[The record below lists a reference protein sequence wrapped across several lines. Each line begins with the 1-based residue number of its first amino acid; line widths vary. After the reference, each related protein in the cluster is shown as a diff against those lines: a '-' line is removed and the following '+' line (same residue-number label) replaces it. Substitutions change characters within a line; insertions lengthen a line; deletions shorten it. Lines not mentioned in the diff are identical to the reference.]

1 MAYLS
6 ERTFEGNPHTV
17 REWGAWWKDRFRE
30 FIRTPEAVLIDAAAG
45 GERLVARVRLAV
57 TILIMAIPLAQ
68 VVTAPIY
75 SETIIGLSAAGLA
88 FAAAVVAYRIARTTL
103 YRPAIG
109 LVTSALDITL
119 VSMALASF
127 LLIDQPHTVVNS
139 KVVFEAY
146 FLALAAT
153 VLRFDPR
160 ISALAG
166 SLAVL
171 QYLALVAY
179 TATTWDLN
187 DPAYAPF
194 PYGMFSWSAQYGR
207 LVLLACAGI
216 LVTAVTL
223 RARGLQWLSA
233 RDRLTG
239 LLNRSVF
246 DNLLSDAE
254 HRARRGGY
262 TLSILLLGIDRFRAF
277 NQRYGFGAGDAALR
291 VLAAGVR
298 QSVRQGELVARYG
311 SDVIAVLLPDVPVPA
326 AMARARDIRDALAG
340 TPVRRVGG
348 ETVTLNLSAGL
359 GVFTTDGRDLRVVL
373 DVAEA
378 RLKAAKQ
385 GGGNRMVGL
394 QSFEG
399 VEGMTE

>member
-6 ERTFEGNPHTV
+6 ERTFEGNPRSI

-45 GERLVARVRLAV
+45 GERLVAQVRLAV
-57 TILIMAIPLAQ
+57 TILILAIPVTQ
-68 VVTAPIY
+68 VVATPLH
-75 SETIIGLSAAGLA
+75 SETIIGLSAAGVA
-88 FAAAVVAYRIARTTL
+88 FAAALIAYRIARSTL

-109 LVTSALDITL
+109 FVTSALDVTL

-146 FLALAAT
+146 FLSLSAT

-160 ISALAG
+160 IAAVAG
-166 SLAVL
+166 LVAVL
-171 QYLALVAY
+171 QYLGLVAY
-179 TATTWDLN
+179 TANTWDLN
-187 DPAYAPF
+187 SPLYAPY

-216 LVTAVTL
+216 VVTAVTL

-262 TLSILLLGIDRFRAF
+262 TLSILLLGIDGFRAF
-277 NQRYGFGAGDAALR
+277 NQRYGFAAGDAALR

-298 QSVRQGELVARYG
+298 QGVRQGELVARYG
-311 SDVIAVLLPDVPVPA
+311 SDVIAVLLPDVPVEV
-326 AMARARDIRDALAG
+326 AMERARDIRNALAG
-340 TPVRRVGG
+340 TPVRRVAG
-348 ETVTLNLSAGL
+348 EMVSLNLSAGL
-359 GVFTTDGRDLRVVL
+359 AVSTADGRDLRVVL

-394 QSFEG
+394 SSME
-399 VEGMTE
+399 VEGATE

>member
-6 ERTFEGNPHTV
+6 ERTFEGNPRSI

-45 GERLVARVRLAV
+45 GELLVAQVRLAV
-57 TILIMAIPLAQ
+57 TILILAIPVTQ
-68 VVTAPIY
+68 VVATPLH
-75 SETIIGLSAAGLA
+75 SETIIGLSAAGVA
-88 FAAAVVAYRIARTTL
+88 FAAALIAYRIARSTL

-109 LVTSALDITL
+109 FVTSALDVTL

-146 FLALAAT
+146 FLSLSAT

-160 ISALAG
+160 IAAVAG
-166 SLAVL
+166 LVAVL
-171 QYLALVAY
+171 QYLGLVAY
-179 TATTWDLN
+179 TANTWDLN
-187 DPAYAPF
+187 SPLYAPY

-216 LVTAVTL
+216 VVTAVTL

-262 TLSILLLGIDRFRAF
+262 TLSILLLGIDGFRAF
-277 NQRYGFGAGDAALR
+277 NQRYGFAAGDAALR

-298 QSVRQGELVARYG
+298 QGVRQGELVARYG
-311 SDVIAVLLPDVPVPA
+311 SDVIAVLLPDVPVEV
-326 AMARARDIRDALAG
+326 AMERARDIRNALAG
-340 TPVRRVGG
+340 TPVRRVAG
-348 ETVTLNLSAGL
+348 EMVSLNLSAGL
-359 GVFTTDGRDLRVVL
+359 AVSTADGRDLRVVL

-394 QSFEG
+394 SSME
-399 VEGMTE
+399 VEGATE

>member
-1 MAYLS
+1 
-6 ERTFEGNPHTV
+6 V
-17 REWGAWWKDRFRE
+17 R
-30 FIRTPEAVLIDAAAG
+30 V
-45 GERLVARVRLAV
+45 AV
-57 TILIMAIPLAQ
+57 TLLIVAIPLAQ
-68 VVTAPIY
+68 VVSGPIHH
-75 SETIIGLSAAGLA
+75 ETIIGLSAAGVALA
-88 FAAAVVAYRIARTTL
+88 ASLAAYRLARRTL

-109 LVTSALDITL
+109 FVTSALDVTL
-119 VSMALASF
+119 VSMALGSF

-146 FLALAAT
+146 FLALSAT

-160 ISALAG
+160 ISAVAG
-166 SLAVL
+166 LMAVV
-171 QYLALVAY
+171 QYLGLVAY
-179 TATTWDLN
+179 TATNWNLN
-187 DPAYAPF
+187 SPAYAPYS
-194 PYGMFSWSAQYGR
+194 YGMFSWSAQYGR
-207 LVLLACAGI
+207 LMLLACAGI

-262 TLSILLLGIDRFRAF
+262 TLSILLLGIDNFRVF
-277 NQRYGFGAGDAALR
+277 NQRYGFAAGDAALR

-298 QSVRQGELVARYG
+298 QSVRQGELVSRYG
-311 SDVIAVLLPDVPVPA
+311 SDVIAVLLPDIPVA
-326 AMARARDIRDALAG
+326 VAMERARDIRDALAG
-340 TPVRRVGG
+340 TPVRRVAG
-348 ETVTLNLSAGL
+348 ESVTLNLSAGL
-359 GVFTTDGRDLRVVL
+359 GVFATDGADLRVVL

-394 QSFEG
+394 PS
-399 VEGMTE
+399 VEMEEMTE